1 MPAGSAVVAIWNDIV
16 PSARAAFYDWH
27 IHEHI
32 PERVAIP
39 GFRRGARYV
48 ATRKATA
55 PQYFT
60 LYEAA
65 SPEVLRGP
73 DYAARLNAPTPAT
86 RRVTAHFRDTVRAL
100 AQVVESRGS
109 GLGGMLL
116 TVRFAA
122 PDQAAGALGA
132 LLAATATAPRVTSA
146 HLCRTDAER
155 SGTETAESRGR
166 TDLRA
171 PPGWFALVEATDAAA
186 FTRLLPAARLAAAGA
201 GEIVRGV
208 YRLEYRH
215 EAPAAGA
222 GDARA

>member
-1 MPAGSAVVAIWNDIV
+1 MVAIWNDIV

-48 ATRKATA
+48 AARKVTA

-65 SPEVLRGP
+65 TPEVLRGL

-86 RRVTAHFRDTVRAL
+86 RQVTAQFRDTVRAM
-100 AQVVESRGS
+100 ACVVESRGP
-109 GLGGMLL
+109 GCGGMLL
-116 TVRFAA
+116 TLRFEA
-122 PDQAAGALGA
+122 PDQATGPLRA
-132 LLAATATAPRVTSA
+132 LLAAAAAAPRVTGA
-146 HLCRTDAER
+146 HLCRTDTEG
-155 SGTETAESRGR
+155 SGAATAESRGR

-171 PPGWFALVEATDAAA
+171 PPGWFVLVEATDAAPLA
-186 FTRLLPAARLAAAGA
+186 RVLPAAELAAAGA
-201 GEIVRGV
+201 APGVVRGL
-208 YRLEYRH
+208 YRLEYRRD
-215 EAPAAGA
+215 APGA
-222 GDARA
+222 PPDGV